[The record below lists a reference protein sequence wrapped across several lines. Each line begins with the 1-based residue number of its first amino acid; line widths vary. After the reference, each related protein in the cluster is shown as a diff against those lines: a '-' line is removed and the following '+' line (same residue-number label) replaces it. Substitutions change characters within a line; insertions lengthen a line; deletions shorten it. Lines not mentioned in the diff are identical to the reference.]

1 MHMLPL
7 ILTDCWLFRG
17 LDAQEISAVLGCIA
31 AQQHTYPKHSFIF
44 HAGDCV
50 TRAGI
55 VVRGELHIVREDVW
69 GNRIIQAV
77 CRPADLFGEVF
88 ACLPDHTADVSVVAT
103 QDTEILFLDMQHLLT
118 TCSNGCRFH
127 NQLIHNYITVLAQK
141 NRMLSS
147 KIRHCTQRTTRSK
160 VLSYL
165 SEQAMAAG
173 STTFRIPLNRQQL
186 ADYLSVD
193 RSALSAELS
202 RLQTEGKLR
211 FHRNQFTLLASTE
224 GSGE

>member
-1 MHMLPL
+1 MYPSSS
-7 ILTDCWLFRG
+7 ILADCWLFRG
-17 LDAQEISAVLGCIA
+17 LAPQEISAVLGCIA

-55 VVRGELHIVREDVW
+55 VVRGELHVVREDIW
-69 GNRIIQAV
+69 GNRAIQAV

-88 ACLPDHTADVSVVAT
+88 ACLPDHTADVSVLAK
-103 QDTEILFLDMQHLLT
+103 QDTEVLYLDMQHLLT
-118 TCSNGCRFH
+118 SCSNSCAFH
-127 NQLIHNYITVLAQK
+127 NRLIHNYVTVLAQK
-141 NRMLSS
+141 NRMLNQ
-147 KIRHCTQRTTRSK
+147 KIRHCTQRTTRGK

-202 RLQTEGKLR
+202 HLQSQGLLT
-211 FHRNQFTLLASTE
+211 FHRNQFTLFASAE
-224 GSGE
+224 E

>member
-1 MHMLPL
+1 MHTLPT
-7 ILTDCWLFRG
+7 ILSDCWLFRG
-17 LDAQEISAVLGCIA
+17 LDTQEISTVLGCIA

-50 TRAGI
+50 THAGI
-55 VVRGELHIVREDVW
+55 VVRGELHIVREDIW
-69 GNRIIQAV
+69 GNRTIQAV
-77 CRPADLFGEVF
+77 CHPADLFGEVF
-88 ACLPDHTADVSVVAT
+88 ACLPDHTADVSVLAK
-103 QDTEILFLDMQHLLT
+103 QDTEVLYLDMQHLLT
-118 TCSNGCRFH
+118 SCSNSCAFH
-127 NQLIHNYITVLAQK
+127 NRLIHNYITVLAQK

-147 KIRHCTQRTTRSK
+147 KIRHCTQRTTRDK

-173 STTFRIPLNRQQL
+173 STTFYIPLNRQQL

-202 RLQTEGKLR
+202 HLQSQGLLT
-211 FHRNQFTLLASTE
+211 FHRNQFTLFASAE
-224 GSGE
+224 V